1 MSGEKTLNALGAAF
15 LSILPGMGTF
25 FFRSQARRD
34 ISGLCSRDDRHFQ
47 VFLANRMVVLY
58 SVCHFR
64 RIRCVCIRKT
74 RERPVLMNRQKLW
87 VGRSVWEWRLTNWWM
102 RLGLLGLL
110 CFLGEGTP
118 VWANEA
124 TLYVTDALTIPSQS
138 VQLQARLTEG
148 EGRKARGLPD
158 EELEFLVQGRPVGRG
173 TTDEDGWAR
182 IDFTPSKMRGNL
194 QVLVKR
200 ITAVKAEAIQAKG
213 QLLSWE
219 RRRPILLIDLAVLVK
234 PGIGNEPSLPEM
246 DSNAGVFTGTPQEG
260 ASLELG
266 KLAQYYYNLIY
277 LDLTGKQELEAIQV
291 WLRKHQFPP
300 GRIHILPRNPSA
312 LSDVLEQLHDE
323 GWENVSG
330 GIGHTAK
337 FAEVLVKNRLQAV
350 ILTDS
355 DKKGEFPRR
364 TILLPDWSRVRRYL

>member
-1 MSGEKTLNALGAAF
+1 ME
-15 LSILPGMGTF
+15 
-25 FFRSQARRD
+25 
-34 ISGLCSRDDRHFQ
+34 
-47 VFLANRMVVLY
+47 
-58 SVCHFR
+58 
-64 RIRCVCIRKT
+64 
-74 RERPVLMNRQKLW
+74 RQKLW
-87 VGRSVWEWRLTNWWM
+87 MGRGTWEWRSTHWWM

-118 VWANEA
+118 VWADKV

-148 EGRKARGLPD
+148 EGRMARGLPE

-182 IDFTPSKMRGNL
+182 IDFTPKMRGNL

-200 ITAVKAEAIQAKG
+200 ITAAKAEAIQAKG

-234 PGIGNEPSLPEM
+234 PGMGNEPALPEM
-246 DSNAGVFTGTPQEG
+246 DSNAGGYKGTPQEG

-266 KLAQYYYNLIY
+266 KLAQYYYNLVY

-300 GRIHILPRNPSA
+300 GRIQILPRSSSA
-312 LSDVLEQLHDE
+312 LPDLLEQLHEE

-330 GIGHTAK
+330 GIGQTVT

-364 TILLPDWSRVRRYL
+364 AILLPDWSRVRRYL